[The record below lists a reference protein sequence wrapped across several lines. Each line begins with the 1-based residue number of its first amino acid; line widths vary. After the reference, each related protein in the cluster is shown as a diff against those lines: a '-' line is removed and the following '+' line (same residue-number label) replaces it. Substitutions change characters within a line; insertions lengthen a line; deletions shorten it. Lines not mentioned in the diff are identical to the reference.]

1 MEMAMVSAT
10 DQLQEIILDFKEQLG
25 KCDSEGSNDGD
36 NDQEIRMRREMA
48 SKIADTLT
56 LIEQDFTIMAKG
68 VLLKNASSLNR
79 LRQIFVC
86 QK

>member
-68 VLLKNASSLNR
+68 VLLKNASSLN
-79 LRQIFVC
+79 
-86 QK
+86 